1 MIAGPLAASM
11 LADMGADV
19 IKIESPG
26 SGDLARNKLPKKDGI
41 SNYFVVF
48 NRGQRGITLN
58 LKHPEG
64 WEVLKRM
71 LREADVLIENFRSG
85 VIDQLG
91 NFFEASAPGNTYP
104 TKSGEKVMISTGQAN
119 AWPKFA
125 HILGHDEWIDMPEF
139 QRVEDRVK
147 NRLLLDPMI
156 AEETSKFEK
165 NVLLE
170 RLAEAKIAA
179 APVMTVADVAN
190 DPHFRDERSMYT
202 EVTHPQ
208 LGPVRITNQ
217 AVKMSETNPYVRGCA
232 PLLGEHND
240 EVYQSLGFT
249 PEEISAW
256 REKGV
261 I

>member
-58 LKHPEG
+58 LKRPEG

-104 TKSGEKVMISTGQAN
+104 KK
-119 AWPKFA
+119 
-125 HILGHDEWIDMPEF
+125 
-139 QRVEDRVK
+139 R
-147 NRLLLDPMI
+147 
-156 AEETSKFEK
+156 
-165 NVLLE
+165 
-170 RLAEAKIAA
+170 
-179 APVMTVADVAN
+179 
-190 DPHFRDERSMYT
+190 
-202 EVTHPQ
+202 
-208 LGPVRITNQ
+208 
-217 AVKMSETNPYVRGCA
+217 
-232 PLLGEHND
+232 
-240 EVYQSLGFT
+240 
-249 PEEISAW
+249 
-256 REKGV
+256 
-261 I
+261 

>member
-1 MIAGPLAASM
+1 MYRKSI
-11 LADMGADV
+11 
-19 IKIESPG
+19 I
-26 SGDLARNKLPKKDGI
+26 
-41 SNYFVVF
+41 
-48 NRGQRGITLN
+48 
-58 LKHPEG
+58 
-64 WEVLKRM
+64 LKRC
-71 LREADVLIENFRSG
+71 VLIENFRSG

-104 TKSGEKVMISTGQAN
+104 TKSGEKVMISAGQAS

-125 HILGHDEWIDMPEF
+125 HILGHDEWIDIPEF

-147 NRLLLDPMI
+147 NRVLLDPMI

-190 DPHFRDERSMYT
+190 APPFRDERSMYT

-217 AVKMSETNPYVRGCA
+217 AVKMSETTPYVRGRA

-240 EVYQSLGFT
+240 EVYQFLGFT

>member
-26 SGDLARNKLPKKDGI
+26 SGDLARNMLPKKDGI

-71 LREADVLIENFRSG
+71 LREADVLIENLRSG

-104 TKSGEKVMISTGQAN
+104 KK
-119 AWPKFA
+119 
-125 HILGHDEWIDMPEF
+125 
-139 QRVEDRVK
+139 R
-147 NRLLLDPMI
+147 
-156 AEETSKFEK
+156 
-165 NVLLE
+165 
-170 RLAEAKIAA
+170 
-179 APVMTVADVAN
+179 
-190 DPHFRDERSMYT
+190 
-202 EVTHPQ
+202 
-208 LGPVRITNQ
+208 
-217 AVKMSETNPYVRGCA
+217 
-232 PLLGEHND
+232 
-240 EVYQSLGFT
+240 
-249 PEEISAW
+249 
-256 REKGV
+256 
-261 I
+261 